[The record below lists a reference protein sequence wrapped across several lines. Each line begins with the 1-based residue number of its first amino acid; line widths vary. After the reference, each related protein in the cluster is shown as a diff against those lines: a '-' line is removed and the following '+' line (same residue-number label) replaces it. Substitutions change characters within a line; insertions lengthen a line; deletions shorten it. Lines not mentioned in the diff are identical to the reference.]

1 MVFGGKLIL
10 GIVFRNVVMESF
22 DRRKC
27 IESDFL
33 EVVVVVDKEMDC
45 MSYVTVIVVD
55 TIVMILDVM

>member
-55 TIVMILDVM
+55 AIVMILDVM